1 MIRISVQK
9 EKNCTTV
16 TIDGQLAEADLDE
29 LDRVRSSVSGATVLN
44 LHGLDA
50 CAADGIQVLRAWLAA
65 GARLGAATPYLRM
78 MLESGE
84 NQTNRTK

>member
-1 MIRISVQK
+1 VIRIIVQK

-16 TIDGQLAEADLDE
+16 TIDGQLAGSDVDE
-29 LDRVRSSVSGATVLN
+29 LGRVRSSVSGPAVLN

-65 GARLGAATPYLRM
+65 GARLEAATPYLRM
-78 MLESGE
+78 LLQDGK
-84 NQTNRTK
+84 N

>member
-1 MIRISVQK
+1 
-9 EKNCTTV
+9 V
-16 TIDGQLAEADLDE
+16 TIDGQLAGSDLAE
-29 LDRVRSSVSGATVLN
+29 LGRLRRSVSGATVLN